1 MTLCRV
7 WMYGYPGFS
16 GMGGMLFHT
25 LFWIGIV
32 LLFAAVV
39 VYFLQKNKTT
49 PTTLSHDMYMDEL
62 KQMFVRGEISDVEFM
77 HRRDV
82 LNGNV

>member
-1 MTLCRV
+1 
-7 WMYGYPGFS
+7 
-16 GMGGMLFHT
+16 
-25 LFWIGIV
+25 
-32 LLFAAVV
+32 
-39 VYFLQKNKTT
+39 FLQKNKTT

-82 LNGNV
+82 LNGNVSAMHHQAKEANHEAVSEEKGEPHENV